1 MVESVQNIDLWVG
14 KSSCSSRNLC
24 NFAETE
30 AAVNSILG
38 IVMVFSGATRDFANT
53 KEQ

>member
-1 MVESVQNIDLWVG
+1 MVDSVQNTDLWIG

-24 NFAETE
+24 YFAETE

-38 IVMVFSGATRDFANT
+38 IGMVFSGATWDFANT